1 MSYSN
6 VILQFSTRKTIN
18 FENLGLRTKHELPP
32 LEHDVYIQRVTEWLV
47 KVEIHSL

>member
-6 VILQFSTRKTIN
+6 VILRFSTRKIIN
-18 FENLGLRTKHELPP
+18 FGNLKLRTEHELLP